1 MIGYFTMTR
10 KEQIEEEIMYH
21 ERQIQL
27 LHQGCTFIGEHPAA
41 VHRRELNKLQIE
53 LQLLS

>member
-1 MIGYFTMTR
+1 MTR